1 MLNTGCYLV
10 LLGENEKMA
19 RNAQIVAT
27 EVMALLGGETNIE
40 QLTHCATRLRV
51 VTKDDSKVDAEKLGE
66 TEGVHG
72 YFFKNGQ
79 HQVILGTGFV
89 GKVFAVLT
97 GNGDVETSAAPKKS
111 KRGVLFNG

>member
-1 MLNTGCYLV
+1 
-10 LLGENEKMA
+10 MA
-19 RNAQIVAT
+19 RNAKVVASQ
-27 EVMALLGGETNIE
+27 VMDLLGGEGNIE

-51 VTKDDSKVDAEKLGE
+51 VTKDDSKVNAEQLGE

-89 GKVFAVLT
+89 A
-97 GNGDVETSAAPKKS
+97 KS
-111 KRGVLFNG
+111 SLS